1 MLIFSNKPSNN
12 YKIVKLLDLKTGQ
25 FYSLKEI
32 KLFIQNVY
40 IKLGISKK
48 AKATDFIPPHKC
60 FGYFKGIDDAAWVE
74 RDVEEC
80 PIKDSYYYWRQN
92 LVSLVKETFK
102 AK

>member
-1 MLIFSNKPSNN
+1 MKALCYRKSSLEEALLIFSNKPSNS

-48 AKATDFIPPHKC
+48 AKASDLNNWYNILKKYKRRNGSLENGLTI
-60 FGYFKGIDDAAWVE
+60 I
-74 RDVEEC
+74 EC
-80 PIKDSYYYWRQN
+80 KIKMN
-92 LVSLVKETFK
+92 K
-102 AK
+102 